1 MKRVSADTLAG
12 RPAEEILT
20 SVRARVGPAL
30 RSAVDGLP
38 AQLRHVAGYH
48 FGWWD
53 DHGRPVEAGGKAL
66 RPALVLL
73 AAEAVGGSCEDA
85 IMPAAAVELVHN
97 STLLH
102 DDVIDG
108 DGERRHRPAAWRV
121 FGSADAILAGDAL
134 ITEAIQL
141 IATGG
146 DRLSRRATRLLGQ
159 AAQEVMGGQC
169 ADVEFERRDNVEIS
183 EVVAMARAKTGA
195 LVRVSCEL
203 GALYGGG
210 EPERIARL
218 AAFGAAMGL
227 AYQHVDDLLGIWGDP
242 VVTGKP
248 AHSDLHSRKKSLP
261 VVAALTSGSAAGRE
275 LAALYRGAGPLT
287 EEEAARAA
295 ELVERAGGRQWSQ
308 AQADELIARARD
320 HLAEAR
326 PSPRA
331 AAELDTLA
339 RLITRRDR

>member
-1 MKRVSADTLAG
+1 MKPADTLAG
-12 RPAEEILT
+12 RPAEEILAGT
-20 SVRARVGPAL
+20 RARVGPAL

-38 AQLRHVAGYH
+38 APLRHVIGYH
-48 FGWWD
+48 LGWWD
-53 DHGRPVEAGGKAL
+53 EQGRPVDAGGKAL

-73 AAEAVGGSCEDA
+73 AAEAVGGSAEDA
-85 IMPAAAVELVHN
+85 VVPAAAVELVHN

-169 ADVEFERRDNVEIS
+169 ADVEFERRDNVEAP
-183 EVVAMARAKTGA
+183 EAVAMARAKTGA

-210 EPERIARL
+210 EPERVARL
-218 AAFGAAMGL
+218 AAFGAAIGL
-227 AYQHVDDLLGIWGDP
+227 AFQHVDDLLGIWGDP
-242 VVTGKP
+242 ALTGKP
-248 AHSDLHSRKKSLP
+248 AHSDLRSRKKSLP
-261 VVAALTSGSAAGRE
+261 VVAALTSGSAPGRE
-275 LAALYRGAGPLT
+275 LTALYRGTAPLT

-295 ELVERAGGRQWSQ
+295 DLVERAGGRQWSQ
-308 AQADELIARARD
+308 TQADELITRARN
-320 HLAEAR
+320 HLAEAH
-326 PSPRA
+326 PAPRA

-339 RLITRRDR
+339 RLITHRDR